1 MSTNVYKFHL
11 DVWLPCY
18 MLEKYATYDLD
29 DFVQDGEFIR
39 WVKNPDP
46 ASNRFWSLVLET
58 YPFQQETI
66 SLARQIVLRL
76 GAATYVDVEKQDV
89 DDIWQNLQQSIN
101 QPVLVVP
108 LWQRTWFRAAAALLV
123 LVSGLTVWQIQHEE
137 NNLVSLS
144 RDAYGILSGDLT
156 RVSNNTADS
165 MIIRLPDNSRIT
177 LSRGAE
183 LRYKTYFTD
192 SVREVYLTGDAF
204 FEVARNPQKPFVVYT
219 NELTTKVLGTSFW
232 IKTNGDDK
240 HMTVAVKTGKVFV
253 YKKAKGEVAEQAEG
267 VILLPNQQ
275 ADYKADSDRLSRT
288 LVDEPLPVLPASER
302 QPTTFDNIPVAELLE
317 NLQRSYGVEIQFD
330 KSLLTGCRLTTSF
343 NDESLYQRLDVLCEA
358 INATYKIEETHIVI
372 NARRC
377 L

>member
-1 MSTNVYKFHL
+1 
-11 DVWLPCY
+11 

-39 WVKNPDP
+39 WVKSPDP
-46 ASNRFWSLVLET
+46 VSNRFWSSLLET

-66 SLARQIVLRL
+66 RQARQIVLRL
-76 GAATYVDVEKQDV
+76 SAATYTDVEKQDV
-89 DDIWQNLQQSIN
+89 EAIWQNLQESIN
-101 QPVLVVP
+101 QPVLIVP
-108 LWQRTWFRAAAALLV
+108 LWQRTWFRVAAAILV
-123 LVSGLTVWQIQHEE
+123 VIGGLTTWQIRQEE
-137 NNLVSLS
+137 TNLVSLS

-156 RVSNNTADS
+156 QISNNTADS
-165 MIIRLPDNSRIT
+165 MIIKLPDNSRIT
-177 LSRGAE
+177 LSRGAII
-183 LRYKTYFTD
+183 RYKTCFTD

-204 FEVARNPQKPFVVYT
+204 FEVTRNPRKPFVVYT

-253 YKKAKGEVAEQAEG
+253 YKKTKGDSVKQSEG

-288 LVDEPLPVLPASER
+288 LVDEPLPILPASER
-302 QPTTFDNIPVAELLE
+302 QPTTFDNIPIAELLE
-317 NLQRSYGVEIQFD
+317 NLEKSYGVDIQFD

-358 INATYKIEETHIVI
+358 INATYKIEDTHIII